1 MSSYAQRYF
10 SMLRRETAIP
20 HWLGGDP
27 AVVEQPSSDHSM
39 NDERKEPSTMVS
51 QKVDSQEGFE
61 EERPETKEPQ
71 SSGNRWTVFAAGAG
85 LFSDGYINNSVGFLT
100 SLFAY
105 MYKPEYVSKSDAIA
119 NIAAIAFVGQVVG
132 QLGFGFF
139 VDKFGRKTGMLIS
152 CVGLIVFSILCA
164 GSWGVGMKEN
174 PLNMFNM
181 LITMRAF
188 VGVFLGSEYPSGS
201 VACAEVCQMLPPGK
215 RNRYF
220 IWFTN
225 SMIDVGFVVAALV
238 LFILLYICSVDS
250 FPYPTHSDG
259 LEATWRLLLGLGAIP
274 PISLF
279 FMRLKFKEPE
289 SYTKNKFK
297 KGKTPFLLILKR
309 YGPRLVVVS
318 LIWFIYDFCTY
329 SFGNWSST
337 ILDSVV
343 TDVKTVPYKGSDGK
357 DMSIAN
363 IHKTYGWE
371 VLLMAFYLP
380 GTFLG
385 GLVAD
390 YIGPRLTLFCG
401 NLLEGIVGFIMAAV
415 YKSMKKNIGGFI
427 VAYGVFTSLG
437 EFGAGDNI
445 GLICSKSCASAVRGR
460 YYGIAA
466 AMGKIGAFVG
476 TKVFPA
482 IAEDFDPVNGIDSD
496 KGQIPLFYISAAL
509 CIFSAFL
516 ALLIPELSQD
526 AVAKE
531 DIEFRNYL
539 LENGFDPSWMGE
551 DETSEELTVGSD
563 NDNAISKIESN

>member
-1 MSSYAQRYF
+1 
-10 SMLRRETAIP
+10 MLKRETAIP
-20 HWLGGDP
+20 HWLGGEEILTEDRYP
-27 AVVEQPSSDHSM
+27 KSSDH
-39 NDERKEPSTMVS
+39 DEPKEATTVSVAQKSGSNGSFDEENAWSDPSQRKNS
-51 QKVDSQEGFE
+51 
-61 EERPETKEPQ
+61 
-71 SSGNRWTVFAAGAG
+71 RWSVVAAGAG

-100 SLFAY
+100 TLFSD
-105 MYKPEYVSKSDAIA
+105 MYKPEYVGKSAAIA

-132 QLGFGFF
+132 MLGFGFF
-139 VDKFGRKTGMLIS
+139 VDKFGRKMGMMIS
-152 CVGLIVFSILCA
+152 CVGLILFSILCA
-164 GSWGVGMKEN
+164 GSWGPGMKEN

-215 RNRYF
+215 RNRWF

-225 SMIDVGFVVAALV
+225 SMIDVGYVVSALV
-238 LFILLYICSVDS
+238 LFILLYICSVS
-250 FPYPTHSDG
+250 SYPYPSHSDG

-279 FMRLKFKEPE
+279 FLRLKFKE
-289 SYTKNKFK
+289 SDAYTQNKFK
-297 KGKTPFLLILKR
+297 GGKTPYWLIIKR
-309 YGPRLVVVS
+309 YGPRLVIVS

-337 ILDSVV
+337 ILNSVV
-343 TDVKTVPYKGSDGK
+343 TDVKTVDYKGSDGEN
-357 DMSIAN
+357 MSISN

-371 VLLMAFYLP
+371 ILLMAFYLP

-385 GLVAD
+385 GIASD
-390 YIGPRLTLFCG
+390 YLGPRLTLFIG
-401 NLLEGIVGFIMAAV
+401 NVLEGIVGFIMAAV
-415 YKSMKKNIGGFI
+415 YKNMKKNIGGFI

-445 GLICSKSCASAVRGR
+445 GLICSKSSSSAVRGR

-496 KGQIPLFYISAAL
+496 KGQIPLFYISSAL
-509 CIFSAFL
+509 CLFSAFL

-531 DIEFRNYL
+531 DIEFREYL
-539 LENGFDPSWMGE
+539 AANGYDMSWVGE
-551 DETSEELTVGSD
+551 VPEGSSYQVDEEEKLQEV
-563 NDNAISKIESN
+563 K